1 MYSRYYQVAGITIKV
16 NSDLEITNSTFAPK
30 FKLFEVKE
38 PGQDVIVIN
47 HHFGLPEFKT
57 ENAGKII
64 YNQSPWIVYENE
76 NKYTYILQTSPDP
89 DDDRI
94 NQIMHCNKDYSELT
108 IYNNDAYTEGFIKGG
123 KGALTLNPTDQIF
136 LSQVLSRRNGCY
148 FHSDGMIID
157 GNGYLFVGHS
167 GAGKSTIATML
178 QDKGEILCDDRMIV
192 RKQDKAF
199 KIYGNWS
206 HGTLPIVSA
215 SSAFLKAI
223 FFLNQSET
231 NIIKPINK
239 TMDKVNTL
247 ISCMVKPLNSDK
259 WWNSSLDLIED
270 IATTIPCYNL
280 FFNKN
285 GKIYEEIISLKL

>member
-1 MYSRYYQVAGITIKV
+1 MYSRYYQVAGITIRV
-16 NSDLEITNSTFAPK
+16 NSDLEITDTTFSPK

-38 PGQDVIVIN
+38 PGDDVVVIN
-47 HHFGLPEFKT
+47 HHFELPKFNT
-57 ENAGKII
+57 DDAGKMV
-64 YNQSPWIVYENE
+64 YNQSPWIIYENE
-76 NKYTYILQTSPDP
+76 KEYTYILQTSPDP

-94 NQIMHCNKDYSELT
+94 NQIMVCDKNYSELT
-108 IYNNDAYTEGFIKGG
+108 IYNNNIYTEDFKKGN

-136 LSQVLSRRNGCY
+136 LSQVLSLRNGCY
-148 FHSDGMIID
+148 YHSDGMIIN
-157 GNGYLFVGHS
+157 GNGYLFMGHS

-192 RKQDKAF
+192 RKLDEGY

-231 NIIKPINK
+231 NIIEPVNK
-239 TMDKVNTL
+239 TMDKVKTL
-247 ISCMVKPLNSDK
+247 ISCMIKPLNSGK
-259 WWNSSLDLIED
+259 WWNSSLNLIED
-270 IATTIPCYNL
+270 ISTSIPCYNL

-285 GKIYEEIISLKL
+285 GKIYKEIVSLKS